1 MYIDGRLTKFRKY
14 LLGNKYNYD
23 EKNNNSKMKK
33 EIIIKYVFDHKLT
46 TLNYM
51 FFASRGITSIKFVN
65 VDTSYITEM
74 IYTFSD
80 CRYLIDLDLSC
91 FNTKRL
97 KNVYNCFFGSL
108 IKQADLSSFN
118 FDNIETFGAFF
129 GRGACPKL
137 ILSKKNYRIKLKEIF
152 RGARIYFI

>member
-1 MYIDGRLTKFRKY
+1 
-14 LLGNKYNYD
+14 
-23 EKNNNSKMKK
+23 
-33 EIIIKYVFDHKLT
+33 
-46 TLNYM
+46 M

-65 VDTSYITEM
+65 VDTSYVTEM

-97 KNVYNCFFGSL
+97 KNVYNCFFGSV
-108 IKQADLSSFN
+108 IQQADLSSFN

-129 GRGACPKL
+129 GRGGCPKL
-137 ILSKKNYRIKLKEIF
+137 ILSKKNYRNKLKEIF